1 MGYKYSIH
9 STGLACIKSH
19 GPVQTLCDGLQPR
32 TVLTKENSD
41 DQTDG
46 VSRRT
51 PVTNNAV
58 FAGPKNETGVI
69 PLWLACAVGGLVT

>member
-1 MGYKYSIH
+1 MGYKYSIY
-9 STGLACIKSH
+9 STGPACIKSH
-19 GPVQTLCDGLQPR
+19 GPVQTLATGCSPR

-46 VSRRT
+46 GSRRT
-51 PVTNNAV
+51 PATNNTV

>member
-1 MGYKYSIH
+1 MFNQKGLRASKAMDLYGPFA
-9 STGLACIKSH
+9 TGCS
-19 GPVQTLCDGLQPR
+19 PR

-46 VSRRT
+46 GSRWT
-51 PVTNNAV
+51 PATNNTV